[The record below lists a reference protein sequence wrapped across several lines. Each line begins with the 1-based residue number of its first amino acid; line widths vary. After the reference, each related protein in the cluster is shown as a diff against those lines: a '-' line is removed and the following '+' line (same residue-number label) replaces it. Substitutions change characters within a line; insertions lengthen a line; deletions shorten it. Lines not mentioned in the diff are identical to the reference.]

1 MAHLLR
7 LIPIKEGKLASSNLP
22 MAASEWF
29 FVKVISTLLPLAF
42 SASIILPDGAFD
54 RGRSR

>member
-7 LIPIKEGKLASSNLP
+7 SIPSKEGKLASSNLP

-29 FVKVISTLLPLAF
+29 LVKVISALLPLAF
-42 SASIILPDGAFD
+42 SASIIFPDGAFD

>member
-7 LIPIKEGKLASSNLP
+7 LIPIKEGNLASSNLS

-29 FVKVISTLLPLAF
+29 LVKVISALLPPAF
-42 SASIILPDGAFD
+42 SASVIFPDGAFD